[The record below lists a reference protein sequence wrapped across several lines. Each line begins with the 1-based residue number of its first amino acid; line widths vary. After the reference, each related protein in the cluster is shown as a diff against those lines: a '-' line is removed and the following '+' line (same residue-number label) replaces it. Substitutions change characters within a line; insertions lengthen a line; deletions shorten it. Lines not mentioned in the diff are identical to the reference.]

1 MLNTFRTI
9 KERRLFYPLVWYSE
23 VFNRQS
29 DSLENSSLVS
39 KRPFELAL
47 TLKDLQVEHL
57 EKFSQE
63 PITRS
68 FHFNNPPSQPGPVSF
83 NLFFQGSPTEIEG
96 VFIIAQS

>member
-1 MLNTFRTI
+1 MLITFRTL

-39 KRPFELAL
+39 KRTFQLAL
-47 TLKDLQVEHL
+47 TLKDLQVGHL

-68 FHFNNPPSQPGPVSF
+68 FHFNNPPSHPVLY
-83 NLFFQGSPTEIEG
+83 LFIFPRTSHGD
-96 VFIIAQS
+96 